1 MCALNLL
8 FTFSSFLKS
17 SSNSCTFTLE
27 FLFAILPTWSCSE
40 VSKATN
46 LFAFIFSK
54 KLDFENR
61 LDNEVVQFCE
71 RSQTCNAASQVWM
84 KIVLRVIS
92 HEKNMICGSWLV
104 VRFSS
109 HVKNTTLVWL
119 SGTCTSLWMKIYF
132 IPFWLVNLSIY
143 IVVISVASTVLL
155 HGDFHHWKN
164 KTICS
169 HVKETINFHFYLR
182 SPVSCWSLA
191 LFSAL
196 NECQRV
202 LFLKG
207 ELSRLPVSKVFI

>member
-109 HVKNTTLVWL
+109 HVKNTTRDI
-119 SGTCTSLWMKIYF
+119 SLA
-132 IPFWLVNLSIY
+132 FWYLHQFVNEN
-143 IVVISVASTVLL
+143 LL
-155 HGDFHHWKN
+155 H
-164 KTICS
+164 S
-169 HVKETINFHFYLR
+169 
-182 SPVSCWSLA
+182 
-191 LFSAL
+191 
-196 NECQRV
+196 
-202 LFLKG
+202 FL
-207 ELSRLPVSKVFI
+207 VSKSQYLYSSYICCVNCIASWGFPPLKKQNNMLTRKRND